1 MARLNVAA
9 QKRMVILLG
18 IFFFFMFI
26 VILRLGYY
34 QLVRGAEYKEKAAEQ
49 QTRDQS
55 VAAKRGNIYDR
66 NMKILAQSASCE
78 NVMIN
83 PRQIQSA
90 AAAQEKRREKAA
102 AEGKYFDEED
112 VTERVVKNLTEIL
125 GVDEE
130 NLRKEMAS
138 NYQSRYVKKQVDQ
151 SVANRIRELD
161 LKGVFFEESTKR
173 YYPYSSF
180 ASHIIGFTG
189 DGGHGL
195 IGLESTLDE
204 TLSGTAGRIQ
214 VVQDVNNNDTPYEY
228 ENYVAPEDGQ
238 GVVLTIDEV
247 LQHYVEKYLEEAYE
261 LYDIQNGAAAIM
273 MNPKTGEI
281 LAMAVEPNFDL
292 NKPRYIPDDVK
303 EAILAER
310 VTNPQSGEEFSDSQ
324 KLQIYLNKLWR
335 NKAVNDTYEPGSTF
349 KSIVAAAA
357 IESGAVNPATDSFF
371 CNGARAV
378 GGRTIH
384 CHKRAGHGSE
394 TFYQALANSC
404 NPAFIEMG
412 ARVGRERFREFFDAF
427 GFRQTT
433 NFLLPGESKG
443 IFFAEGS
450 FNEVELATSSFGQ
463 GFTITPLQMIT
474 AFSAVVNG
482 GSLMAPQL
490 IKAYTDA
497 EGNVTRTVEPQIVRE
512 VLSEST
518 SDIMRSALENVVANG
533 TGSGAYVAGYRI
545 GGKTGTSEKVP
556 RGQGKYVASFVGFAP
571 ADDPQIVCLLL
582 LDEPGGALHG
592 GGAIAAPTVGKILS
606 DSLKYLGYEPQYTSE
621 NAEEEKAE
629 VPSLVKMSAAD
640 AENAAKAAGF
650 SAIVKGGG
658 TEIVN
663 QLPKA
668 GSQLKKGGLVILYT
682 ESIGEETKSVIPN
695 FIGMNKSAAQLA
707 ANAANLTLS
716 ASGGGASSA
725 VNDDMIAIKQSPP
738 AGTEVTE
745 GSVVTV
751 DFAYDNND

>member
-1 MARLNVAA
+1 MSRLNIAA
-9 QKRMVILLG
+9 QKRMVILLW
-18 IFFFFMFI
+18 IFFFCMII

-34 QLVRGAEYKEKAAEQ
+34 QLVRGEEYKEKAAEQ
-49 QTRDQS
+49 QTRDRS

-66 NMKILAQSASCE
+66 NMKVLAQSATCE

-90 AAAQEKRREKAA
+90 ETAQEKRRLEAA
-102 AEGKYFDEED
+102 VEGKVFDEED
-112 VTERVVKNLTEIL
+112 IVEKIVANLTEIL
-125 GVDEE
+125 EVDEE
-130 NLRKEMAS
+130 SLRKEIESDYA
-138 NYQSRYVKKQVDQ
+138 SRYVKKQVDQ
-151 SVANRIRELD
+151 SVANRIRELE
-161 LKGVFFEESTKR
+161 LTGVFFEESTKR

-189 DGGHGL
+189 DSGHGL
-195 IGLESTLDE
+195 TGLESALDE

-214 VVQDVNNNDTPYEY
+214 VVQDVNNNNTPYEY
-228 ENYVAPEDGQ
+228 ENYIAPEDGQ
-238 GVVLTIDEV
+238 GVALTIDEV

-273 MNPKTGEI
+273 MDPNTGEI

-292 NKPRYIPDDVK
+292 NQPRYIPDETKAAV
-303 EAILAER
+303 LAES
-310 VTNPQSGEEFSDSQ
+310 VKDSDGNELSDTDKIQ
-324 KLQIYLNKLWR
+324 TYLNKLWR

-349 KSIVAAAA
+349 KAIVAAAA
-357 IESGAVNPATDSFF
+357 LESGAVNPSTDSFF
-371 CNGARAV
+371 CNGARTVA
-378 GGRTIH
+378 GATIH
-384 CHKRAGHGSE
+384 CSKRTGHGTE

-404 NPAFIEMG
+404 NPAFMEMG
-412 ARVGRERFREFFDAF
+412 ARLGRDRFKQFFEAF

-443 IFFAEGS
+443 LFFEEGH

-474 AFSAVVNG
+474 AFSAVING
-482 GSLMAPQL
+482 GNLMAPQL
-490 IKAYTDA
+490 VKAYTDSD
-497 EGNVTRTVEPQIVRE
+497 GNVTKTAEAQVVRQ

-518 SDIMRSALENVVANG
+518 SAVMRSALENVVANG

-545 GGKTGTSEKVP
+545 GGKTGTSEKQP
-556 RGQGKYVASFVGFAP
+556 RNQGKYIASFIGFAP
-571 ADDPQIVCLLL
+571 ADNPQIVCLLI

-621 NAEEEKAE
+621 STDEEKAE
-629 VPSLVKMSAAD
+629 VPSVVGMSAAD
-640 AENAAKAAGF
+640 AESAVKNAGF
-650 SAIVKGGG
+650 TVTVKGGG
-658 TEIVN
+658 SEIVN

-668 GSQLKKGGLVILYT
+668 GSQLKVGGLVILYT
-682 ESIGEETKSVIPN
+682 ESSGTETKTAVPN
-695 FIGMNKSAAQLA
+695 FTGMTKSAAEA
-707 ANAANLTLS
+707 AAKAAGLTLS
-716 ASGGGASSA
+716 ASGGGASST
-725 VNDDMIAIKQSPP
+725 VNGDMIAIKQSPQ
-738 AGTEVTE
+738 AGTEVVE
-745 GSVVTV
+745 GSTVTV